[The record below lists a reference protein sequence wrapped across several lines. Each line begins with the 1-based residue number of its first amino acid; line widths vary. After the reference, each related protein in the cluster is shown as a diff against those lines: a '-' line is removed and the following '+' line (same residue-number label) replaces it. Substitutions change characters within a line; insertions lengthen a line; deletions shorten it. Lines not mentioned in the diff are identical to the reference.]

1 MDFEKSDCFSTHT
14 VTSSNV
20 LCDKETGRVVA
31 TFYEE
36 SDLDHVIGNEERNSI
51 IDECIS
57 KIKSCELVAQD
68 VKRIRLH
75 EALGALAELK
85 NK

>member
-1 MDFEKSDCFSTHT
+1 MNFEKSDCFSTHT
-14 VTSSNV
+14 VTSNNV

-36 SDLDHVIGNEERNSI
+36 YDLDHVIGNEERNRI
-51 IDECIS
+51 IDECIN
-57 KIKSCELVAQD
+57 KIKSCELVAPD
-68 VKRIRLH
+68 VKRIRLY

>member
-14 VTSSNV
+14 VTSNNV

-31 TFYEE
+31 TFYDA
-36 SDLDHVIGNEERNSI
+36 SDLDHVIGSDERNAI

-57 KIKSCELVAQD
+57 KIKSCELVAPD
-68 VKRIRLH
+68 VKRIRLY
-75 EALGALAELK
+75 EAIGSLIELK

>member
-14 VTSSNV
+14 VTSNNV

-31 TFYEE
+31 TFYEAH
-36 SDLDHVIGNEERNSI
+36 DLDHVIGNNERNSI
-51 IDECIS
+51 IDECINQ
-57 KIKSCELVAQD
+57 IKSCELVAAD
-68 VKRIRLH
+68 VKRIRLY
-75 EALGALAELK
+75 EALGALVELK